1 MSRFDGRRLQA
12 STLPLDW
19 EGLRRGDYS
28 DRYFWNG
35 TQILQTLAQE
45 GYRFAGYSARL
56 EAMGHA
62 PVPNVPTGDLRV
74 EMQWFARRRPFT
86 IVAGI
91 DIALA
96 ILQEC
101 TGYWDGSGNF
111 VPTAHLLEVE
121 AVHDGDIAPYEGD
134 PLRITPVLRVRGRYR
149 DFAILETPTL
159 GVLTRASRIATNTYR
174 LMEAAR
180 GKPILFFPA
189 RYDLP
194 ATQAIDGYAYLIGV
208 QRYNHD
214 AGMHAP
220 AIVSTPAQAA
230 LWGGRAGGTVA
241 HAIIATFLG
250 DTVELM
256 LQFARI
262 LPPGVPRVA
271 LVDFDNDCINTALAV
286 AEAFFRRYRQAAERG
301 DTEGMQRYTLY
312 GVRADTA
319 SELRDRSLQ
328 HLPDSPDLYGVNPH
342 LLFALRDALD
352 NAWRSWGLP
361 PEWRTRAAE
370 WCSQIKIVATGGFNE
385 ARIREFEAQNT
396 PVDIYGVGSAFF
408 SNSSLEGTNTDYT
421 ADVVRVE
428 VEGSWLPLAKVG
440 RAPCDNPLLEPVILS
455 GVQPHK

>member
-12 STLPLDW
+12 SELPLDW
-19 EGLRRGDYS
+19 DGLRRGDYS

-35 TQILQTLAQE
+35 VKILQTLAQE
-45 GYRFAGYSARL
+45 GYRFAGYSPRL
-56 EAMGHA
+56 AAMGRT
-62 PVPNVPTGDLRV
+62 PTPKVPTGDLRV
-74 EMQWFARRRPFT
+74 EMQWFCRRHPFT
-86 IVAGI
+86 VVAGV

-101 TGYWDGSGNF
+101 TGYWEAAHHF
-111 VPTAHLLEVE
+111 VNTAHTLQVE
-121 AVHDGDIAPYEGD
+121 AVQEGDLVPYEGN
-134 PLRITPVLRVRGRYR
+134 PLRVAPVLRVRGRYR
-149 DFAILETPTL
+149 DFALLETPTL

-194 ATQAIDGYAYLIGV
+194 ATQAIDGYAYFIGV

-214 AGMHAP
+214 AGTHVP
-220 AIVSTPAQAA
+220 AIVSTPAQAS

-241 HAIIATFLG
+241 HAMIATFLG

-262 LPPGVPRVA
+262 LPPEVPRIA
-271 LVDFDNDCINTALAV
+271 LIDFDNDCINTALAV
-286 AEAFFRRYRQAAERG
+286 AQAFFKHYREAAERG
-301 DTEGMQRYTLY
+301 DEEGMHRYTLY
-312 GVRADTA
+312 GVRPDTA
-319 SELRDRSLQ
+319 AELRDRSLQ
-328 HLPDSPDLYGVNPH
+328 HLPDSPDLYGVNPR
-342 LLFALRDALD
+342 LVFALREALD
-352 NAWRSWGLP
+352 NAWQSWGLP

-370 WCSQIKIVATGGFNE
+370 WCRQIKIVATSGFTE

-408 SNSSLEGTNTDYT
+408 SNSSVEGTNTDFT

-428 VEGSWLPLAKVG
+428 VGGNWLPLAKVG
-440 RAPCDNPLLEPVILS
+440 RAPCENPLLEPVSL
-455 GVQPHK
+455 